1 VKPTAHAQ
9 PAGDGPGQVTAALGP
24 DDAQVQGQDVPQVQ
38 GHDVPQDQGHNVTQ
52 IQSHDV
58 PQNQS
63 HDVPQNQSHGDTAAA
78 LAWGTIGQPV
88 PPGLTAAPTSL
99 PGTLTEAMLPADP
112 MDLLRAWMDDVIK
125 AGLPEP
131 TAMVLATVSADQ
143 RPRARMVLLKGFDS
157 AGFVFY
163 TNRTSRKGS
172 DVAEVPRACL
182 LFPWQALHRQVIVEG
197 GVVPLSTDA
206 SEPYFHSRP
215 RGSQLGAWASR
226 QSTVLASRAE
236 LDDRY
241 EELERRWP
249 EGTEVPMPD
258 FWGGYRV
265 EPETIEFWQGRPS
278 RLHDR
283 FRYTAAARGWTV
295 SRLAP

>member
-1 VKPTAHAQ
+1 VDQTEHAG
-9 PAGDGPGQVTAALGP
+9 ASG
-24 DDAQVQGQDVPQVQ
+24 
-38 GHDVPQDQGHNVTQ
+38 
-52 IQSHDV
+52 
-58 PQNQS
+58 
-63 HDVPQNQSHGDTAAA
+63 
-78 LAWGTIGQPV
+78 AWGSTGQAP
-88 PPGLTAAPTSL
+88 PPGLTTVPAGL

-112 MDLLRAWMDDVIK
+112 LDLLRTWMDDVVR

-143 RPRARMVLLKGFDS
+143 RPRARMVLLKEFDS

-172 DVAEVPRACL
+172 DLADVPRACL
-182 LFPWQALHRQVIVEG
+182 LFPWQALHRQVIIEG
-197 GVVPLSTDA
+197 PVSQLSVTD

-226 QSTVLASRAE
+226 QSSVLASRAE

-241 EELERRWP
+241 QELEERWP
-249 EGTEVPMPD
+249 EGTPVPMPD

-265 EPETIEFWQGRPS
+265 EPDTIEFWQGRPS

-283 FRYTAAARGWTV
+283 FRYTAGGGGWAA